1 MTAQSLLGE
10 WGTYGLLGAL
20 AIALLVA
27 AGTDIHRRQ
36 IDNWLN
42 GAIALA
48 APLFWWAC
56 DLDAP
61 AIGMQLL
68 SAALC
73 LVAMWALFALRM
85 MGGGDVKLLVALALW
100 IKPLWFLKL
109 LMLMAILG
117 SASCWLSGTCGA
129 AARIDWPCRMALPSR
144 ARGCG
149 WSRTTIWQFFLV
161 EGRSG
166 DRILTIMTENLKMPA
181 EIAEGSR

>member
-109 LMLMAILG
+109 LMLMAISIVLAVWHLWG
-117 SASCWLSGTCGA
+117 RRKDRLTVPYGVAISGAGLWVVA
-129 AARIDWPCRMALPSR
+129 HDYLAILP
-144 ARGCG
+144 GG
-149 WSRTTIWQFFLV
+149 GPV
-161 EGRSG
+161 G
-166 DRILTIMTENLKMPA
+166 
-181 EIAEGSR
+181 